1 MNVHPAPPAGG
12 ALMLLS
18 DAAAAAEATTAASA
32 SAAAA
37 AGAARAVGASAL
49 LEEGAPASKASPRPP
64 TARPPRSARTRSAPA
79 AGYASG
85 AKKAP
90 AKKKTSTASKATPKA
105 ADPLAFLSDKSLS
118 VDEKLFRFLKYVSQR
133 YDDALEAKMK
143 ELAGKAGAKT
153 ATQASATAT
162 TKKKKGGI
170 LGKIG
175 GALKKAFPIAGIGIE
190 LLQNKNV
197 ASLLKQVS
205 GPVLAAGATA
215 FGMPQLAPV
224 LLKAGPELAGAAT
237 ALAKELD
244 APEEKA
250 GSGAAARAPA
260 AKTPA
265 TASSAAAASGG
276 LPELT
281 PTQLSELQRLQEKQR
296 EMFALLSN
304 ILKSGHDMR
313 MSVIGNLRA

>member
-1 MNVHPAPPAGG
+1 MNVHPAPLAGG

-18 DAAAAAEATTAASA
+18 DAAAAAEATPAA

-37 AGAARAVGASAL
+37 AGAGRAVGASAL

-64 TARPPRSARTRSAPA
+64 TARPTRSARTRSAPA

-90 AKKKTSTASKATPKA
+90 AKKKTSTASRATPKA

-162 TKKKKGGI
+162 TKKKGGI

-224 LLKAGPELAGAAT
+224 LLEAGPELAGAAT

-260 AKTPA
+260 AKTTA

>member
-1 MNVHPAPPAGG
+1 MNVHPAPLAGG
-12 ALMLLS
+12 ALMLLP
-18 DAAAAAEATTAASA
+18 DAAAAAEATP
-32 SAAAA
+32 AAAA
-37 AGAARAVGASAL
+37 ANAGAARAVGASAL

-64 TARPPRSARTRSAPA
+64 TARPTRSARTRSAPA

-90 AKKKTSTASKATPKA
+90 AKKKTSTASRATPKA

-162 TKKKKGGI
+162 TKKKGGI

-197 ASLLKQVS
+197 AALLKQVS

-224 LLKAGPELAGAAT
+224 LLEAGPELAGAAT

-260 AKTPA
+260 AKTTA